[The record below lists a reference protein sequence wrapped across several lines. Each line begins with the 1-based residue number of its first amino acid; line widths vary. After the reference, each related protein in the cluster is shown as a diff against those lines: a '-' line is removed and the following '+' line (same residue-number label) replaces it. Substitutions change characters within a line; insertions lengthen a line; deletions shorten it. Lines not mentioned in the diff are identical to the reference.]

1 MCPSIHSFIIEF
13 QLSMMV
19 PKYILYLISLL
30 FCLANI
36 HAFIPHPLLAYG
48 ALTSNSITHTEIT
61 QLGFIRSLGRFFY
74 DMRMNSN
81 NTNSSAIEE
90 DDFLTNEHTIDDLY
104 EFAYPEYNTLE
115 IEYYSLPLKFILDT
129 ILTNNVLVDF
139 HSNTK
144 KLSAA
149 HCDSEA
155 FSNCS
160 RRVIQLKQKIVN
172 NTRTKYNDFTETR
185 ELLGQLIHTVQDFY
199 SHSNWVE
206 MGKTDINT
214 LMGYNETIGTVAAP
228 DQATCTSSGCKKIEK
243 TCTVWQ
249 QITLNMCPLVY
260 YDCQNNILPEIN
272 EQQILTS
279 GYLLNQYYENNDI
292 LSKPTNVSKCSH
304 GSVSDA
310 SSHLPAIGGIN
321 KDAESLIYSPHSN
334 LHKNA
339 VDLAIKATE
348 RVFNDLRQD
357 IGDYNFD
364 LLFAISPNGPQVQNE
379 TDSFSQGKR
388 FRFFTPGLAT
398 SVEEDY
404 RLLRQLKKS
413 FRKAYKFTKSIFTGR
428 YFRDKTT
435 NQPTYDLSDQ
445 GVNVKDIN
453 NFRSAPYLIGKEEVR
468 RKKRMI
474 NVLRSRRH
482 L

>member
-1 MCPSIHSFIIEF
+1 
-13 QLSMMV
+13 
-19 PKYILYLISLL
+19 
-30 FCLANI
+30 
-36 HAFIPHPLLAYG
+36 
-48 ALTSNSITHTEIT
+48 
-61 QLGFIRSLGRFFY
+61 
-74 DMRMNSN
+74 
-81 NTNSSAIEE
+81 
-90 DDFLTNEHTIDDLY
+90 
-104 EFAYPEYNTLE
+104 
-115 IEYYSLPLKFILDT
+115 
-129 ILTNNVLVDF
+129 
-139 HSNTK
+139 
-144 KLSAA
+144 
-149 HCDSEA
+149 
-155 FSNCS
+155 
-160 RRVIQLKQKIVN
+160 
-172 NTRTKYNDFTETR
+172 
-185 ELLGQLIHTVQDFY
+185 
-199 SHSNWVE
+199 
-206 MGKTDINT
+206 
-214 LMGYNETIGTVAAP
+214 
-228 DQATCTSSGCKKIEK
+228 
-243 TCTVWQ
+243 
-249 QITLNMCPLVY
+249 
-260 YDCQNNILPEIN
+260 
-272 EQQILTS
+272 
-279 GYLLNQYYENNDI
+279 
-292 LSKPTNVSKCSH
+292 SKPTNVSKCSH
-304 GSVSDA
+304 GSVSDE

-388 FRFFTPGLAT
+388 FRFFTPSLAT

-428 YFRDKTT
+428 YFRDKIT

-453 NFRSAPYLIGKEEVR
+453 NFRSAPYLIGKEEVK